1 VSLLLLEK
9 NSNSGLE
16 HRFSKSYLF
25 RVFRMKYFKD
35 IDIISKFYPISNSN
49 VSTFITNMNNT
60 ELSSDSG
67 SSNEVYNINY
77 NNKRNNI
84 VNNSSFSD
92 SENNNIV
99 TINVVN
105 SSIGENRVNLSNFLN
120 NEAVNVYV
128 MWYRLYNFFHDGRDT
143 DIMDLNFF

>member
-1 VSLLLLEK
+1 
-9 NSNSGLE
+9 
-16 HRFSKSYLF
+16 
-25 RVFRMKYFKD
+25 MKYFKD

-128 MWYRLYNFFHDGRDT
+128 MWYRLYNYLLGGRDAN
-143 DIMDLNFF
+143 IIDLNYKKEWNILFKN

>member
-1 VSLLLLEK
+1 
-9 NSNSGLE
+9 
-16 HRFSKSYLF
+16 
-25 RVFRMKYFKD
+25 MKYFKD

-92 SENNNIV
+92 K
-99 TINVVN
+99 TF
-105 SSIGENRVNLSNFLN
+105 FLT
-120 NEAVNVYV
+120 
-128 MWYRLYNFFHDGRDT
+128 FG
-143 DIMDLNFF
+143 